1 MIVIA
6 AKNGFLNERTGVEEY
21 THQLIRYLA
30 RQKMKEEF
38 LIFTNKVEQKIN
50 LPSNFHLKII
60 RWPIFWTQL
69 GLSWEMLKINA
80 QRLPSVRLFIPAHV
94 MPLIRPKNTIVAI
107 HGLEYEYYPKYYGW
121 FSRKYLKWST
131 SHTAAHA
138 SKIITVSKNTKKDL
152 ISFCGCSP
160 NKIQVVYHGIS
171 KDKRYDNKKYNFE
184 YFLYLG
190 RIEEKKNVQGVVE
203 AFKALKDKHLEIKNQ
218 KLILAG
224 GEGYGFKQIIDKISK
239 LSDGIK
245 KDIVFTGHVMG
256 EQKERLLRGAN
267 ALVFP
272 SFYEG
277 FGLPILEAQ
286 SRGVP
291 VITSEGS
298 STEEVAGNSALL
310 VDPNKP
316 EEIADAMYK
325 IISDTKLRKDLII
338 RGYENAKRFSWE
350 KCAKETLNILNSR
363 F

>member
-1 MIVIA
+1 MIIIA
-6 AKNGFLNERTGVEEY
+6 AKNAFLKKRTGIEEY
-21 THQLIRYLA
+21 TYQLIKHLV
-30 RQKMKEEF
+30 KLKTKEEF
-38 LIFTNKVEQKIN
+38 LIFTNKVEEKIN

-69 GLSWEMLKINA
+69 GLSWEMLKISA
-80 QRLPSVRLFIPAHV
+80 QKLPSVKLFIPAHV

-107 HGLEYEYYPKYYGW
+107 HGLEYEYYPTYYGW
-121 FSRKYLKWST
+121 FSREYLKWST

-138 SKIITVSKNTKKDL
+138 SRIITVSKNTKKDL
-152 ISFCGCSP
+152 ISFYDCSP

-171 KDKRYDNKKYNFE
+171 KDKRYHNKKYGFE

-190 RIEEKKNVQGVVE
+190 RIETKKNVLGTIRAFEIFKSQKPE
-203 AFKALKDKHLEIKNQ
+203 ARSQ

-224 GEGYGFKQIIDKISK
+224 GEGYGFKHIIDKISK
-239 LSDGIK
+239 LNDGIK
-245 KDIVFTGHVMG
+245 KDIVFTGHVTG
-256 EQKERLLRGAN
+256 EQKERLLRGAST
-267 ALVFP
+267 LVFP

-291 VITSEGS
+291 VITSKGS
-298 STEEVAGNSALL
+298 STEEIAGDGAFL

-316 EEIADAMYK
+316 EEIADAMYR
-325 IISDTKLRKDLII
+325 IISNEKLRKDLISE
-338 RGYENAKRFSWE
+338 GYKNAKRFSWE
-350 KCAKETLNILNSR
+350 KCAKETLNIINSR